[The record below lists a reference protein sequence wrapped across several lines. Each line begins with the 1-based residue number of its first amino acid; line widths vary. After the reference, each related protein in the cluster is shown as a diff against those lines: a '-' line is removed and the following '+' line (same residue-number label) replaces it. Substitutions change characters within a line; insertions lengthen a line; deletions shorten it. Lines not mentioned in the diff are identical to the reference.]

1 MFEWDERKRASNL
14 AKHRIDFLDAV
25 SIFDGPVL
33 ESEDA
38 RHDYGERRYGA
49 FGQTRSGDIV
59 LVLYTWR
66 GKRRR
71 IISAR
76 RAGSDE
82 IENYRRA
89 EADARKD

>member
-14 AKHRIDFLDAV
+14 AKHGIDFLDAAT
-25 SIFDGPVL
+25 IFEGAVL
-33 ESEDA
+33 EGEDD
-38 RHDYGERRYGA
+38 RKDYGERRYGA

-89 EADARKD
+89 EADARKN